1 MVTEALAMEYMALA
15 LLSMVPAGVVALIIW
30 LIMQR

>member
-15 LLSMVPAGVVALIIW
+15 LLSMVPVGVVALIIW

>member
-15 LLSMVPAGVVALIIW
+15 LLSLVPTGVVALIIW
-30 LIMQR
+30 LIIQR